1 MKITHDFDCRSI
13 LINREADFHQLSIVI
28 EGIRENLNVYRAEN
42 ESIMVS
48 LFEVPPELV
57 IPLQNL
63 DDLSAVL
70 FKETQPWINDKQQRY
85 LLVCKRTVAAF
96 YCYIQQFI
104 KTLADDYQKD
114 SIADTNKQIRKFAFD
129 FYHDVSY
136 ELRTPYYNLKLFT
149 QNQILESDTK
159 EVKEFIGQ
167 INSSPF
173 IPENQDTVEK
183 INYWTGELEKF
194 MDDVPRLMREF
205 SNEESG

>member
-1 MKITHDFDCRSI
+1 M
-13 LINREADFHQLSIVI
+13 
-28 EGIRENLNVYRAEN
+28 G
-42 ESIMVS
+42 
-48 LFEVPPELV
+48 VPPGF
-57 IPLQNL
+57 PRNQ
-63 DDLSAVL
+63 
-70 FKETQPWINDKQQRY
+70 
-85 LLVCKRTVAAF
+85 
-96 YCYIQQFI
+96 
-104 KTLADDYQKD
+104 D

-136 ELRTPYYNLKLFT
+136 ELRTPYYTLKLYA
-149 QNQILESDTK
+149 QNQIFESDTK

-205 SNEESG
+205 SDEESG